1 MKNFINKYYEDSIK
15 LKERFKMTEQK
26 SWDYLTVLTELNV
39 QIGHVYT
46 IDNPSEI
53 VEPYRN
59 IVNLGDE
66 VSDIFFQ
73 LILLMYYLDYD
84 MSKIEYNS
92 KEKDLD
98 SFMIAFGQCSEAL
111 LEKYGL
117 RFNKPRPGFNTT
129 DEYVMYKINQM
140 LSITYN
146 YSIDKNLDIYK
157 EYELMLIDAN
167 KFLDR
172 YKNKIDA

>member
-1 MKNFINKYYEDSIK
+1 
-15 LKERFKMTEQK
+15 
-26 SWDYLTVLTELNV
+26 
-39 QIGHVYT
+39 
-46 IDNPSEI
+46 
-53 VEPYRN
+53 
-59 IVNLGDE
+59 
-66 VSDIFFQ
+66 
-73 LILLMYYLDYD
+73 
-84 MSKIEYNS
+84 
-92 KEKDLD
+92 
-98 SFMIAFGQCSEAL
+98 MIAFGQCSEAL

-146 YSIDKNLDIYK
+146 YSMDKNLDIYK

-167 KFLDR
+167 KFLNR